1 MTESALTP
9 QTDLKP
15 ATQVRTRAAMWLNL
29 LMMVAAFS
37 YGAYSG
43 YVAMSTQVWQY
54 GVITG
59 VMGALAL
66 SAAAGAWLSWRGKPA
81 TGTLITVAVMALA
94 ILTNSAL
101 LIGLG
106 LVFFAMAVFL
116 TATFIAPL
124 PPTQA
129 TQWVSVLGL
138 IVGVVALLLDVFGS
152 RGYRTEEPVLQLLAP
167 IIGGALALASAV
179 VVGRQFRNY
188 ALRTKLIV
196 TIIGTTALAITAV
209 TFISDRF
216 ARTAFVDDVGSNLQR
231 VADSQALAV
240 NGLLSEQ
247 LSSLRA
253 MSLSEVIRTRVAAE
267 NLDYLNLSEAEIRN
281 LLTSADQVWIAE
293 PSSNPLL
300 SGVVNDRATEE
311 LRKFTRMFP
320 DHTQVFVTD
329 KYGGQIAA
337 TDRLAHY
344 DLSQEPWWQAAFNR
358 GIGADHISQPE
369 FDEQGKL
376 LGLRVLVPLYTVG
389 QQDFMGVLG
398 ALYSLDGLET
408 VLNRGRIGE
417 TGHVHV
423 SLPNG
428 SEIHL
433 VTRPELGLQVAA
445 ARLDIDELLRP
456 GSPYRE
462 IRLRTGAV
470 HIASQALV
478 ASEGAS
484 SDAITSLGWR
494 VVAHQQRS
502 EALQPIEARGR
513 VTLLLGSVAALAAGV
528 FAFWLARLLT
538 APITQLTA
546 TAARVSGGDLTAQAP
561 VEANDEIGALA
572 TTFNVMTT
580 QLRESLEGL
589 EQRVAE
595 RTKALRTTIEVS
607 RRISTSM
614 DRGTLATQ
622 VVEQLQSAFGY
633 YHAHIYFFDEARQ
646 NLVMAGGTGDAG
658 RLLLERGHRLP
669 KGRGLVGRAAERN
682 EVVLVPD
689 TLRDAQWLPNPLLP
703 ETRAEVAVPIAVGAQ
718 VFGVLD
724 VQQNVVNGLSQ
735 EDADLL
741 QSLAY
746 QVAIALQN
754 AQSFERAR
762 EQAAL
767 EAQVNAIGQKIQGAT
782 SVEGALQIAAREL
795 GRALGGART
804 RVRLKT
810 DEGNGNGHATTE
822 RGD

>member
-1 MTESALTP
+1 
-9 QTDLKP
+9 
-15 ATQVRTRAAMWLNL
+15 
-29 LMMVAAFS
+29 
-37 YGAYSG
+37 
-43 YVAMSTQVWQY
+43 
-54 GVITG
+54 
-59 VMGALAL
+59 
-66 SAAAGAWLSWRGKPA
+66 
-81 TGTLITVAVMALA
+81 
-94 ILTNSAL
+94 
-101 LIGLG
+101 
-106 LVFFAMAVFL
+106 
-116 TATFIAPL
+116 
-124 PPTQA
+124 
-129 TQWVSVLGL
+129 
-138 IVGVVALLLDVFGS
+138 
-152 RGYRTEEPVLQLLAP
+152 
-167 IIGGALALASAV
+167 
-179 VVGRQFRNY
+179 
-188 ALRTKLIV
+188 
-196 TIIGTTALAITAV
+196 
-209 TFISDRF
+209 
-216 ARTAFVDDVGSNLQR
+216 
-231 VADSQALAV
+231 
-240 NGLLSEQ
+240 
-247 LSSLRA
+247 
-253 MSLSEVIRTRVAAE
+253 
-267 NLDYLNLSEAEIRN
+267 
-281 LLTSADQVWIAE
+281 
-293 PSSNPLL
+293 
-300 SGVVNDRATEE
+300 
-311 LRKFTRMFP
+311 
-320 DHTQVFVTD
+320 
-329 KYGGQIAA
+329 
-337 TDRLAHY
+337 
-344 DLSQEPWWQAAFNR
+344 
-358 GIGADHISQPE
+358 
-369 FDEQGKL
+369 
-376 LGLRVLVPLYTVG
+376 
-389 QQDFMGVLG
+389 
-398 ALYSLDGLET
+398 
-408 VLNRGRIGE
+408 
-417 TGHVHV
+417 
-423 SLPNG
+423 
-428 SEIHL
+428 
-433 VTRPELGLQVAA
+433 
-445 ARLDIDELLRP
+445 
-456 GSPYRE
+456 
-462 IRLRTGAV
+462 V